1 MLDLCNLLTI
11 EVKINRCRFISGR
24 AVPQT
29 SVRRCSKKQ
38 MFLEILQNSYFNTH
52 TSKSLFETAIY
63 NFIDKKTPP
72 EACSCDFCKIFKN
85 TFFKEHF

>member
-1 MLDLCNLLTI
+1 
-11 EVKINRCRFISGR
+11 
-24 AVPQT
+24 
-29 SVRRCSKKQ
+29 

-85 TFFKEHF
+85 TFLKNTFRQLLVLFLQFIPERNFENCIK